1 MAFLE
6 SVEFQMS
13 LLLFVSLLGYLVGTR
28 LGKSVVVGEILVGII
43 MGPSLLGL
51 VTYTDFVKELAAL
64 GSIFLLF
71 VIGLHCRLKELYTLK
86 SLAVACVGVIVPWLG
101 GFGLAW
107 AFGYNTISSVF
118 VGTALTATSIA
129 ITVHVLKEMGRM
141 NTDAAKTIV
150 GAAVIDDVIGLIALS
165 FTEQIAAGNLSVGYG
180 FQVLGAALAFLVL
193 GTIVGVYFL
202 VVQLER
208 LDKWAAKHG
217 VPQTTFIAAVCI
229 AFFYSAVAE
238 SVGLSAIVG
247 AFVAGAC
254 LERLPIKIYRTG
266 SEYLEIIFASIFFVS
281 LGVLINIQ
289 EISGIGFF
297 LAALCVVAI
306 GTKLVGCYAPA
317 KWLGMSSRDAW
328 TIGLG
333 MVPRGE
339 IAMITALYGLR
350 TGVVG
355 QEIYS
360 SILLMALV
368 TTIATPF
375 MMKNMIEKGRL
386 L

>member
-6 SVEFQMS
+6 SIEFQMS
-13 LLLFVSLLGYLVGTR
+13 ILLFVSLLGYLIGTR

-51 VTYTDFVKELAAL
+51 VTYTDFVKELATL
-64 GSIFLLF
+64 GAIFLLF
-71 VIGLHCRLKELYTLK
+71 VIGLLL
-86 SLAVACVGVIVPWLG
+86 GVIIPWLG

-107 AFGYNTISSVF
+107 AFGYNTINAVF

-129 ITVHVLKEMGRM
+129 ITVHVLKELGRM
-141 NTDAAKTIV
+141 NTDAAQAIV
-150 GAAVIDDVIGLIALS
+150 GAAVIDDVLGLIALS
-165 FTEQIAAGNLSVGYG
+165 FTQQIAAGQLSIEYG
-180 FQVLGAALAFLVL
+180 FQILGAALAFLVL
-193 GTIVGVYFL
+193 GIIVGVYFL
-202 VVQLER
+202 VIQLER
-208 LDKWAAKHG
+208 LDKWAVKQG
-217 VPQTTFIAAVCI
+217 FPQMTFIAAVCI

-238 SVGLSAIVG
+238 SIGLSAIVG

-289 EISGIGFF
+289 EISGIGVF
-297 LAALCVVAI
+297 LAALCVVAVV
-306 GTKLVGCYAPA
+306 TKLFGCYAPA
-317 KWLGMSSRDAW
+317 KWLGMSKRDSW

-350 TGVVG
+350 AGVVG
-355 QEIYS
+355 QDIYS

-375 MMKNMIEKGRL
+375 MMKNMIEKGRFL
-386 L
+386 